1 MDIIV
6 PVGFPNGSGVRNP
19 PANAGDVGTISGS
32 GPPLG
37 EGNGNPLQYSYLKNS
52 MDKRSLVDYSL
63 SQRDEHD
70 RARTGRYHVL
80 TAS

>member
-1 MDIIV
+1 MV
-6 PVGFPNGSGVRNP
+6 KNLL
-19 PANAGDVGTISGS
+19 ANTGDTRDVGSIPGS
-32 GPPLG
+32 ERFPGG
-37 EGNGNPLQYSYLKNS
+37 GNGNPLQYSYLKNS

>member
-1 MDIIV
+1 MV
-6 PVGFPNGSGVRNP
+6 KNP
-19 PANAGDVGTISGS
+19 PANTGDTRDVGSIPGS
-32 GPPLG
+32 ERFPGG
-37 EGNGNPLQYSYLKNS
+37 GNGNPLQYSYLKNS

>member
-1 MDIIV
+1 MV
-6 PVGFPNGSGVRNP
+6 KNLL
-19 PANAGDVGTISGS
+19 ANAGDTRDVGSIPGS
-32 GPPLG
+32 ERFPGG
-37 EGNGNPLQYSYLKNS
+37 GNGNPLQYSYLKNS